1 MFTVT
6 EQFFWKEP
14 ESVYVY
20 IQSKQRYLKEACLLF
35 GCKKIT
41 DNETIER
48 RIGMKKIISVFI
60 LVVTLACFSVVAV
73 CAAGV
78 EKPVIETEMPDC
90 YMEIGGGSIVLY
102 ANATVPDGGTLRY
115 QWYVADTEN
124 MAMLRAVFGAE
135 GDSYQ
140 VPEEIGVKWYCYA
153 AWNVSGGAESEPVY
167 SRLIRVEYYESATV
181 HTHSFSEWMVITK
194 PTCTEAG
201 IKVREC
207 DCGVTERAEV
217 PAAGHNWDAGKI
229 TKKPTA
235 QADGEK
241 VYTCLNC
248 NATRTE
254 TVKYSPEFQESTTAH
269 THNFGEWEVIT
280 EPTCT
285 EIGIKV
291 RECDCGV
298 FERIKIPAIGHNWDA
313 GKITKKATA
322 QSDGEKVYTCLNCK
336 AIKVKTVKFS
346 GITEDSDTTNNT
358 AELDNNSE
366 STIEP
371 TNIGSYVKTQF
382 PWWIIAV
389 IAVPVIV
396 CIVVVVILIVIKKQK
411 KVK

>member
-1 MFTVT
+1 
-6 EQFFWKEP
+6 
-14 ESVYVY
+14 
-20 IQSKQRYLKEACLLF
+20 
-35 GCKKIT
+35 
-41 DNETIER
+41 
-48 RIGMKKIISVFI
+48 MKKIISAFA
-60 LVVTLACFSVVAV
+60 LVLTLACFSVVAV

-102 ANATVPDGGTLRY
+102 ANATVSDGGTLRY

-124 MAMLRAVFGAE
+124 MAMIHAVFGAE

>member
-1 MFTVT
+1 
-6 EQFFWKEP
+6 
-14 ESVYVY
+14 
-20 IQSKQRYLKEACLLF
+20 
-35 GCKKIT
+35 
-41 DNETIER
+41 
-48 RIGMKKIISVFI
+48 MKKVVSAFI
-60 LVVTLACFSVVAV
+60 LVLTLACFSVVGVYAAV
-73 CAAGV
+73 V
-78 EKPVIETEMPDC
+78 EKPVIEAEMPDC
-90 YMEIGGGSIVLY
+90 YREIGNGSIVLF
-102 ANATVPDGGTLRY
+102 ANATVPDGGTVRY

-124 MAMLRAVFGAE
+124 MAMIHAIFGAE
-135 GDSYQ
+135 SDIYQ

-153 AWNVSGGAESEPVY
+153 AWNVSGGAESDPVY
-167 SRLIRVEYYESATV
+167 SRLIRVEYFE
-181 HTHSFSEWMVITK
+181 
-194 PTCTEAG
+194 
-201 IKVREC
+201 
-207 DCGVTERAEV
+207 
-217 PAAGHNWDAGKI
+217 N
-229 TKKPTA
+229 
-235 QADGEK
+235 
-241 VYTCLNC
+241 
-248 NATRTE
+248 
-254 TVKYSPEFQESTTAH
+254 TTAH
-269 THNFGEWEVIT
+269 IHSFCEWMVIT

-298 FERIKIPAIGHNWDA
+298 TERAEVPATGHNWDS
-313 GKITKKATA
+313 GKITKKPTA